1 MAMWIPS
8 LITLIDMLSSVELLF
23 LQRQVYIIAARS
35 DQMQLN
41 PKHKFF
47 QLVCRLDKMA
57 AKALQLRSLWYLSKI
72 TQHKQ

>member
-23 LQRQVYIIAARS
+23 LQRQVYIIAARC

-41 PKHKFF
+41 PKRQFF

-57 AKALQLRSLWYLSKI
+57 AKALQLHSLWYLSKK